1 MRAVHLTC
9 HLVFHPKDKGKNSSD
24 RHVKLFVNHLPR
36 PRGVIDGAG
45 KLWILEHW
53 HAFFVRKFSNSERC
67 FAAAP
72 CDHQRHGV
80 FARPIAQSDGEMGGI
95 GNNHGSVDDRLPR
108 SEEHTS
114 EIQSLMRIS
123 YAVFC
128 LKNKI
133 KNTKYNIQSS

>member
-1 MRAVHLTC
+1 MRISDLSSDVCTSDLNHSCANPKTLPHYVRTAIDGESLESFSIHFPPFRIEAQIVWNDDMRAVHLTC

-45 KLWILEHW
+45 KLWILEHG

-72 CDHQRHGV
+72 CDHQR
-80 FARPIAQSDGEMGGI
+80 QI
-95 GNNHGSVDDRLPR
+95 GRAHV
-108 SEEHTS
+108 
-114 EIQSLMRIS
+114 
-123 YAVFC
+123 
-128 LKNKI
+128 
-133 KNTKYNIQSS
+133 

>member
-45 KLWILEHW
+45 KLWILEHG
-53 HAFFVRKFSNSERC
+53 HAFFVRKFSNSER
-67 FAAAP
+67 
-72 CDHQRHGV
+72 
-80 FARPIAQSDGEMGGI
+80 
-95 GNNHGSVDDRLPR
+95 

-114 EIQSLMRIS
+114 ELQSLMRIS

-128 LKNKI
+128 LKKKKESNHI
-133 KNTKYNIQSS
+133 IMLT

>member
-45 KLWILEHW
+45 KLWILEHG

-80 FARPIAQSDGEMGGI
+80 
-95 GNNHGSVDDRLPR
+95 R

-114 EIQSLMRIS
+114 ELQSLMRIS

-128 LKNKI
+128 LKKKKKMNKTHKMNYVSI
-133 KNTKYNIQSS
+133 RTYTTII